1 MIVYRSLDEIVPPL
15 ARTVVTI
22 GNFDGVH
29 LGHREIFRRLKQAA
43 RDCGGASV
51 VVTFDPHPLKVLPT
65 TKQVRLI
72 NTAAEKELLIGAS
85 GVDHLVV
92 IPFDFEFARL
102 TAREFVERVLVGK
115 LGVHHLII
123 GYDYSFGRGR
133 EGNVSLLKQLGDE
146 FGFQVEVLEPIG
158 KDGVVYSSS
167 LVRELIRGGAVADVV
182 RFLGRHYSLAGTVIH
197 GHHRGQGLGF
207 PTANLAAEKEIV
219 PAHGVY
225 AVRVKVGETI
235 YDGACNVGITPT
247 FGGDQPV
254 IEVFLFDYAGDL
266 YGQEIRVYFI
276 ARLRDEVKFAS
287 PEELKT
293 AIAHDVARC
302 REVLAA
308 TPLIEY
314 REYLEGV

>member
-1 MIVYRSLDEIVPPL
+1 MIVYRSLEEIQPPL
-15 ARTVVTI
+15 VRTVVTI

-29 LGHREIFRRLKQAA
+29 LGHREIFRRVKRAA
-43 RDCGGASV
+43 RACGGSSV
-51 VVTFDPHPLKVLPT
+51 VLTFDPHPLKVLPT
-65 TKQVRLI
+65 TKEVRLI
-72 NTAAEKELLIGAS
+72 NTSAEKELLIEAS
-85 GVDHLVV
+85 GVDYLVSV
-92 IPFDFEFARL
+92 PFTFAFARL
-102 TAREFVERVLVGK
+102 TAREFVEQVLVGK

-123 GYDYSFGRGR
+123 GYDYCFGRGR
-133 EGNVSLLKQLGDE
+133 EGNVSFLKQLGDE
-146 FGFQVEVLEPIG
+146 FGFRVEVLEPLG

-182 RFLGRHYSLAGTVIH
+182 RFLGRHYSAAGTVVH

-207 PTANLAAEKEIV
+207 PTANLATDKEII

-225 AVRVKVGETI
+225 AVRVKVGEELF
-235 YDGACNVGITPT
+235 DGACNIGTTPT

-266 YGQEIRVYFI
+266 YGREIRVYFM
-276 ARLRDEVKFAS
+276 ARLRDEKKFAS
-287 PEELKT
+287 PEELKE

-302 REVLAA
+302 REILAA
-308 TPLIEY
+308 EPLIEY

>member
-1 MIVYRSLDEIVPPL
+1 MIVYRSLEEIQPPL

-29 LGHREIFRRLKQAA
+29 LGHREIFRRVKRAA
-43 RDCGGASV
+43 RDCDGSSV
-51 VVTFDPHPLKVLPT
+51 VLTFDPHPLKVLPT
-65 TKQVRLI
+65 TKEVRLI
-72 NTAAEKELLIGAS
+72 NTSAEKELLIEAS
-85 GVDHLVV
+85 GVDYLVSV
-92 IPFDFEFARL
+92 PFTFAFARL

-123 GYDYSFGRGR
+123 GYDYCFGRGR
-133 EGNVSLLKQLGDE
+133 EGNVSFLKQLGDE
-146 FGFQVEVLEPIG
+146 FGFRVEVLEPIG
-158 KDGVVYSSS
+158 KDGVIYSST

-182 RFLGRHYSLAGTVIH
+182 RFLGRHYSAAGTVVH

-207 PTANLAAEKEIV
+207 PTANLATDKEII

-225 AVRVKVGETI
+225 AVRIKVGEDI
-235 YDGACNVGITPT
+235 FDGACNIGTTPT
-247 FGGDQPV
+247 FGGEQLV

-266 YGQEIRVYFI
+266 YGREIRVYFM
-276 ARLRDEVKFAS
+276 ARLRDEIKFAS
-287 PEELKT
+287 PEELKE

-302 REVLAA
+302 REILAA
-308 TPLIEY
+308 TPLVEY